1 MFVSISVTSQID
13 RIEPPNWWVGFKE
26 TKLQLLVK
34 GKEISAYSP
43 EIEYDGVSIQ
53 KVHKAKSPNYLFI
66 DLQIDSDTKPGSLNI
81 VFDAK
86 GKKKIKY
93 QYELRSRIKSADE
106 FQGFNSSDVIYLIT
120 PDRFANSIPDNDIVA
135 GLKEKAI
142 NRQEDYATNVSAMS
156 GIIFLTVYGF
166 FF

>member
-1 MFVSISVTSQID
+1 MKNLCLALMMLLGITVTAQID

-34 GKEISAYSP
+34 GNDISAFSP
-43 EIEYDGVSIQ
+43 VIEYDGISIE

-66 DLQIDSDTKPGSLNI
+66 DLKINSDTKPGSFNI

-93 QYELRSRIKSADE
+93 KYELKSRVKSAEE
-106 FQGFNSSDVIYLIT
+106 FSDQMT
-120 PDRFANSIPDNDIVA
+120 T
-135 GLKEKAI
+135 GH
-142 NRQEDYATNVSAMS
+142 
-156 GIIFLTVYGF
+156 
-166 FF
+166 